1 MYFERARF
9 RQPGGD
15 KAVLLRYHRAMHIV
29 LITGI
34 SGSGKSVALNV
45 LEDAGYYCVDNLPPA
60 LLPQLVK
67 AVDAQQTAK
76 LAVAVDARSAESLV
90 ELPLNVRSLKEEG
103 HEVKV
108 MFLTSSTHS
117 LVARF
122 SETRRSHPLSH
133 ELRPGENPASRRT
146 LIECIA
152 EERERLAPIEQLGHV
167 IDTSE
172 ASANKLRAWIKELAE
187 VKHAPL
193 TLFFESFAFKVG
205 VPLDAD
211 FVFDVRAIP
220 NPYYDLSLRPLT
232 GKDAPVI
239 AFLDAQP
246 SAAEMLEDI
255 RKFVEKWLPSFKTDN
270 RSYLTVAVG
279 CTGGQHRSVYMAE
292 RLAAYFGESERVVL
306 RHREQ
311 S

>member
-1 MYFERARF
+1 MR
-9 RQPGGD
+9 
-15 KAVLLRYHRAMHIV
+15 IV

-60 LLPQLVK
+60 LLPALVK
-67 AVDAQQTAK
+67 TVSGDESNCM
-76 LAVAVDARSAESLV
+76 AVAVDARSAQSLS
-90 ELPLNVRSLKEEG
+90 ELPATVSTLREDG
-103 HEVKV
+103 HQVKV
-108 MFLTSSTHS
+108 IFLTSSTHS

-146 LIECIA
+146 LIECIL
-152 EERERLAPIEQLGHV
+152 EERERLMPIEKLGHV

-172 ASANKLRAWIKELAE
+172 LSANKLRAWVKELAE
-187 VKHAPL
+187 VEHAPL
-193 TLFFESFAFKVG
+193 TLFFESFAFKHG

-211 FVFDVRAIP
+211 FVFDVRAVP
-220 NPYYDLSLRPLT
+220 NPYYDLTLRPLN
-232 GKDAPVI
+232 GRDAPVI

-246 SAAEMLEDI
+246 QATELLSDI
-255 RKFVEKWLPSFKTDN
+255 RAFIAKWLPSFKKDN

-292 RLAAYFGESERVVL
+292 RLGAYFSETERVVV

-311 S
+311 P

>member
-1 MYFERARF
+1 MR
-9 RQPGGD
+9 
-15 KAVLLRYHRAMHIV
+15 IV

-45 LEDAGYYCVDNLPPA
+45 LEDAGYYCVDNLPPP
-60 LLPQLVK
+60 LLP
-67 AVDAQQTAK
+67 K
-76 LAVAVDARSAESLV
+76 LIDNLLDQGTDRVAVAVDARSAESLV
-90 ELPLNVRSLKEEG
+90 ELPITIKQLKDQG
-103 HEVKV
+103 HDVKV
-108 MFLTSSTHS
+108 MFLTSNTHS

-133 ELRPGENPASRRT
+133 QLRPNENPAARRT
-146 LIECIA
+146 LIECIL
-152 EERERLAPIEQLGHV
+152 EERERLSAIEKLGHV

-172 ASANKLRAWIKELAE
+172 LSANKLRAWIKELVE
-187 VKHAPL
+187 IERAPL
-193 TLFFESFAFKVG
+193 TLFFESFAFKLG

-211 FVFDVRAIP
+211 FVFDVRALP
-220 NPYYDLSLRPLT
+220 NPYYDLTLRPLT
-232 GKDAPVI
+232 GMDAPVI

-246 SAAEMLEDI
+246 SAAELMEDI
-255 RKFVEKWLPSFKTDN
+255 RAFIEKWLPSFKTDN
-270 RSYLTVAVG
+270 RSYLTVALG

-292 RLAAYFGESERVVL
+292 RLAAYFAPTERVVL

>member
-1 MYFERARF
+1 
-9 RQPGGD
+9 
-15 KAVLLRYHRAMHIV
+15 MHIV
-29 LITGI
+29 LISGI

-45 LEDAGYYCVDNLPPA
+45 LEDAGYYCVDNLPPP
-60 LLPQLVK
+60 LLPELVRALDK
-67 AVDAQQTAK
+67 DGEKK
-76 LAVAVDARSAESLV
+76 LAVAIDARSHESLP
-90 ELPLNVRSLKEEG
+90 ELPASIRKLKELG
-103 HEVKV
+103 HDIKV
-108 MFLTSSTHS
+108 MFLTASTHS

-146 LIECIA
+146 LIECIL
-152 EERERLAPIEQLGHV
+152 EERERLSAIEKLGLV

-172 ASANKLRAWIKELAE
+172 LSANKLRAWIKELAE
-187 VKHAPL
+187 IERAPL
-193 TLFFESFAFKVG
+193 TLFFESFAFKHG

-211 FVFDVRAIP
+211 FVFDVRAVP
-220 NPYYDLSLRPLT
+220 NPYYDLELRPLT
-232 GKDAPVI
+232 GRDAPVI

-246 SAAEMLEDI
+246 QANEMLEDI

-292 RLAAYFGESERVVL
+292 RLAAYFGDTERVVL

>member
-1 MYFERARF
+1 MRPMR
-9 RQPGGD
+9 
-15 KAVLLRYHRAMHIV
+15 IV

-45 LEDAGYYCVDNLPPA
+45 LEDAGYYCVDNLPPD
-60 LLPQLVK
+60 LLPDLVK
-67 AVDAQQTAK
+67 KVEAEGTTQ
-76 LAVAVDARSAESLV
+76 LAVAVDARSAESLA
-90 ELPLNVRSLKEEG
+90 ELPVCIKAMKAEG
-103 HEVKV
+103 HDLNV
-108 MFLTSSTHS
+108 MFLTSNTHS

-133 ELRPGENPASRRT
+133 ALRPGENPASRRT
-146 LIECIA
+146 LIECIM
-152 EERERLAPIEQLGHV
+152 EERERLSAIEQLGHV
-167 IDTSE
+167 IDTSDL
-172 ASANKLRAWIKELAE
+172 SANKLRTWIKELAE
-187 VKHAPL
+187 IEHAPL
-193 TLFFESFAFKVG
+193 TLFFESFAFKLG

-211 FVFDVRAIP
+211 FVFDVRALP
-220 NPYYDLSLRPLT
+220 NPYYDVTLRPLT

-246 SAAEMLEDI
+246 SANELLADI
-255 RKFVEKWLPSFKTDN
+255 RNFIEKWLPSFKTDN
-270 RSYLTVAVG
+270 RSYLTVALG

-292 RLAAYFGESERVVL
+292 RLAAYFAPTERVVL

>member
-1 MYFERARF
+1 MR
-9 RQPGGD
+9 
-15 KAVLLRYHRAMHIV
+15 IV

-60 LLPQLVK
+60 LLSSLVDTLTGEGTE
-67 AVDAQQTAK
+67 A
-76 LAVAVDARSAESLV
+76 LAVAVDARSAESLAS
-90 ELPLNVRSLKEEG
+90 LPAVVKQLRDG
-103 HEVKV
+103 HDVKV
-108 MFLTSSTHS
+108 MFLTANTHS

-133 ELRPGENPASRRT
+133 ELRPGHNPAARRT
-146 LIECIA
+146 LIECIQ
-152 EERERLAPIEQLGHV
+152 EERERLSAIEQLGHV

-172 ASANKLRAWIKELAE
+172 LSANKLRGWIKDLVAADR
-187 VKHAPL
+187 APL

-211 FVFDVRAIP
+211 FVFDVRALP
-220 NPYYDLSLRPLT
+220 NPYYDLTLRPLT
-232 GKDAPVI
+232 GRDAPVI
-239 AFLDAQP
+239 DFLDAQP
-246 SAAEMLEDI
+246 SAAELLTDI
-255 RKFVEKWLPSFKTDN
+255 RVFIEKWLPSFKTDN
-270 RSYLTVAVG
+270 RSYLTVALG

-292 RLAAYFGESERVVL
+292 RLAAYFQATERVVL

>member
-1 MYFERARF
+1 MR
-9 RQPGGD
+9 
-15 KAVLLRYHRAMHIV
+15 IV

-45 LEDAGYYCVDNLPPA
+45 LEDTGYYCVDNLPPA
-60 LLPQLVK
+60 LLSQLVSQLTDEGTQ
-67 AVDAQQTAK
+67 A
-76 LAVAVDARSAESLV
+76 LAVAVDARSAESLAN
-90 ELPLNVRSLKEEG
+90 LPDAVLALRGQG
-103 HEVKV
+103 HDVKI
-108 MFLTSSTHS
+108 MYLTANTHS

-133 ELRPGENPASRRT
+133 ELKPGQNPAARRT
-146 LIECIA
+146 LIECIS
-152 EERERLAPIEQLGHV
+152 EERERLSAIEQLGHV

-172 ASANKLRAWIKELAE
+172 LSANKLRAWIKDLVQSEN
-187 VKHAPL
+187 APL

-220 NPYYDLSLRPLT
+220 NPYYDLALRPMT
-232 GKDAPVI
+232 GRDAPVI

-246 SAAEMLEDI
+246 SADEMFKDI
-255 RKFVEKWLPSFKTDN
+255 RDFVAKWLPSFKTDN

-292 RLAAYFGESERVVL
+292 RLARHFHPTEQVVL

>member
-1 MYFERARF
+1 
-9 RQPGGD
+9 
-15 KAVLLRYHRAMHIV
+15 MHIV

-60 LLPQLVK
+60 LLPQLVR
-67 AVDAQQTAK
+67 AVDAERTAK

-90 ELPLNVRSLKEEG
+90 ELPISVRSLKEEG

-108 MFLTSSTHS
+108 MFLTASTHS

-133 ELRPGENPASRRT
+133 QLRPGENPASRRT

-220 NPYYDLSLRPLT
+220 NPYYDISLRPLT

-255 RKFVEKWLPSFKTDN
+255 RAFVEKWLPSFKTDN

-292 RLAAYFGESERVVL
+292 RLAAYFGDTERVVL

>member
-1 MYFERARF
+1 MR
-9 RQPGGD
+9 
-15 KAVLLRYHRAMHIV
+15 IV

-60 LLPQLVK
+60 LLPSLVE
-67 AVDAQQTAK
+67 ALVADGTGK
-76 LAVAVDARSAESLV
+76 LAVAVDARSAQSLA
-90 ELPLNVRSLKEEG
+90 ELPANVRQLKDEG
-103 HEVKV
+103 HDVKT
-108 MFLTSSTHS
+108 MFLTANTHS

-133 ELRPGENPASRRT
+133 QLRPDENPASRRT
-146 LIECIA
+146 LIECIL
-152 EERERLAPIEQLGHV
+152 EERERLSSIENLGHV

-172 ASANKLRAWIKELAE
+172 LSANKLRAWIKELVE
-187 VKHAPL
+187 IERAPL
-193 TLFFESFAFKVG
+193 TLFFESFAFKLG

-211 FVFDVRAIP
+211 FVFDVRALP
-220 NPYYDLSLRPLT
+220 NPYYDLALRPMT

-246 SAAEMLEDI
+246 SATELLNDI
-255 RKFVEKWLPSFKTDN
+255 RLFIEKWLPSFKTDN
-270 RSYLTVAVG
+270 RSYLTVALG

-292 RLAAYFGESERVVL
+292 RLAAYFSPTERVVL

>member
-1 MYFERARF
+1 MR
-9 RQPGGD
+9 
-15 KAVLLRYHRAMHIV
+15 IV

-60 LLPQLVK
+60 LLPSLV
-67 AVDAQQTAK
+67 ATLTDEGTQQV
-76 LAVAVDARSAESLV
+76 AVAVDARSAESLA
-90 ELPLNVRSLKEEG
+90 ELPINVTLLKNQG
-103 HEVKV
+103 HDVKV
-108 MFLTSSTHS
+108 MFLTANTHS

-133 ELRPGENPASRRT
+133 QLRPDENPAARRT
-146 LIECIA
+146 LIECIL
-152 EERERLAPIEQLGHV
+152 EERERLSAIEQLGHV

-172 ASANKLRAWIKELAE
+172 LSANKLRAWIKELVE
-187 VKHAPL
+187 VERAPL
-193 TLFFESFAFKVG
+193 TLFFESFAFKLG

-211 FVFDVRAIP
+211 FVFDVRALP
-220 NPYYDLSLRPLT
+220 NPYYDLELRPLT
-232 GKDAPVI
+232 GRDAPVI

-246 SAAEMLEDI
+246 SALDMLEDI
-255 RKFVEKWLPSFKTDN
+255 RAFIEKWLPSFKTDN
-270 RSYLTVAVG
+270 RSYLTVALG

-292 RLAAYFGESERVVL
+292 RLAAYFGASERVVL